1 VLKSKVRKI
10 HKIRTY
16 KMRKINSCLK
26 SVSEIRTFYLQNTNF
41 SFIMESEREVIC
53 MNKKTLALTKEQ
65 YTEIIETIRTGF
77 LSSRPNNKIATAL
90 VLEAN
95 LGIRISDIVQT
106 TDKNGNKRDGLKLK
120 DIVKDGGRYRLN
132 IVEQKTQKERTFTVP
147 TEIYNYIKQYCID
160 NEIKSTEPIFTVSE
174 RAVQKH
180 LKLVCDYLGYEG
192 IGTHSFR
199 KFFATNIY
207 KDNNYNILLVQE
219 LLQHSSP
226 TITQRY
232 IGISTKELE
241 TALQKNINL
250 L

>member
-1 VLKSKVRKI
+1 
-10 HKIRTY
+10 
-16 KMRKINSCLK
+16 
-26 SVSEIRTFYLQNTNF
+26 
-41 SFIMESEREVIC
+41 

-65 YTEIIETIRTGF
+65 YTEIINTMRTGF
-77 LSSRPNNKIATAL
+77 SDHRPNNKIATAL

-95 LGIRISDIVQT
+95 LGLRISDIVQLRL
-106 TDKNGNKRDGLKLK
+106 N
-120 DIVKDGGRYRLN
+120 DIVKDGDRYRLD
-132 IVEQKTQKERTFTVP
+132 ITEQKTGKKRVFTVP

-160 NEIKSTEPIFTVSE
+160 NEIKSNEQIFKLTE

-180 LKLVCDYLGYEG
+180 LKLVCDYLEYEG

-199 KFFATNIY
+199 KFFATNVY
-207 KDNNYNILLVQE
+207 KDNDYNIILVQE

-232 IGISTKELE
+232 IGISSKDIEK
-241 TALQKNINL
+241 ALQNNINL

>member
-1 VLKSKVRKI
+1 
-10 HKIRTY
+10 
-16 KMRKINSCLK
+16 
-26 SVSEIRTFYLQNTNF
+26 
-41 SFIMESEREVIC
+41 

-65 YTEIIETIRTGF
+65 YTEIINTMRTGF
-77 LSSRPNNKIATAL
+77 SDHRPNNKIATAL

-95 LGIRISDIVQT
+95 LGLRVSDIVQLRL
-106 TDKNGNKRDGLKLK
+106 N
-120 DIVKDGGRYRLN
+120 DIVKDGDRYRLD
-132 IVEQKTQKERTFTVP
+132 ITEQKTGKKRVFTVP

-160 NEIKSTEPIFTVSE
+160 NEIKSNEQIFKLTE

-180 LKLVCDYLGYEG
+180 LKLVCDYLEYEG

-199 KFFATNIY
+199 KFFATNVY
-207 KDNNYNILLVQE
+207 KNNDYNIILVQE

-232 IGISTKELE
+232 IGISSKDIEK
-241 TALQKNINL
+241 ALQNNINL

>member
-1 VLKSKVRKI
+1 
-10 HKIRTY
+10 
-16 KMRKINSCLK
+16 
-26 SVSEIRTFYLQNTNF
+26 
-41 SFIMESEREVIC
+41 

-65 YTEIIETIRTGF
+65 YTEIINTMRTGF
-77 LSSRPNNKIATAL
+77 SDHRPNNKIATAL

-95 LGIRISDIVQT
+95 LGLRVSDIVQLRL
-106 TDKNGNKRDGLKLK
+106 N
-120 DIVKDGGRYRLN
+120 DIVKDGDRYRLD
-132 IVEQKTQKERTFTVP
+132 ITEQKTQKKRVFTVP
-147 TEIYNYIKQYCID
+147 KEIYNYIKQYCID
-160 NEIKSTEPIFTVSE
+160 NEIKSNEQIFRLTE

-199 KFFATNIY
+199 KFFATNVY
-207 KDNNYNILLVQE
+207 KNNDYNIILVQE

-232 IGISTKELE
+232 IGISSKDIE
-241 TALQKNINL
+241 TALQNNINL